1 MPSNYERLQAAM
13 AAASDPRKPTLKF
26 RGGFLT
32 IVKKEIE
39 TVQQYIMTQEI
50 LKTAYLEG
58 LRCDKEWLQSQLP
71 LATANPKK
79 PLFAE
84 ARVGALPVYWHK
96 EDGEMVP
103 VFVTPAK
110 YGLLMYA
117 TDTHG
122 EWVTYEPVPEGATLS
137 YIPPGGSLSMS
148 RAIPI

>member
-1 MPSNYERLQAAM
+1 MPTNYVRLQVAM

-39 TVQQYIMTQEI
+39 TVQQYIMTQET
-50 LKTAYLEG
+50 LNTVYLEG

-96 EDGEMVP
+96 EDGETVK

-117 TDTHG
+117 TGTHG
-122 EWVTYEPVPEGATLS
+122 EWVTYEPVPEDASLS
-137 YIPPGGSLSMS
+137 YIPPGPSLHMS